1 MKTISKWV
9 DNCKSGKQWH
19 YIFPVLCRVL
29 SPVPLMSHVSS
40 ESLKLTKKVEN
51 PCRDNHYPL
60 IFRIYQVS

>member
-19 YIFPVLCRVL
+19 YIFPVLCRAL
-29 SPVPLMSHVSS
+29 LPVALMSHVSS
-40 ESLKLTKKVEN
+40 ESLELTKKVEN
-51 PCRDNHYPL
+51 PCRDNHYLL